1 MNSSRMNKI
10 NIAEGGE
17 QRAERNNRSGM
28 NRIKGTKGIY
38 KLECATINAMNIQ
51 VFLSPFTLHR

>member
-10 NIAEGGE
+10 NIAEGGGQRAESKE

-28 NRIKGTKGIY
+28 NRIKGTRD
-38 KLECATINAMNIQ
+38 L
-51 VFLSPFTLHR
+51 